1 MNTVIWIA
9 QILLAGVFLYA
20 GFSSL
25 FSQDRQ
31 AHLLRIRSLG
41 VNNGLPQGWAAVID
55 VIEIIGALCL
65 LAPIDIWPQYIL
77 IRIAAT
83 GLALLMIAVG
93 IYHARRREPAT
104 PAVTLFMVA
113 LLVIVGR
120 WP

>member
-9 QILLAGVFLYA
+9 QILLAGILLYA

-25 FSQDRQ
+25 FSKNRQ
-31 AHLLRIRSLG
+31 AHLLRIGLLG
-41 VNNGLPQGWAAVID
+41 VNNGLPRGWAAAID

-65 LAPIDIWPQYIL
+65 LTPIDIWPQHML
-77 IRIAAT
+77 IRLAAS

-93 IYHARRREPAT
+93 IYHARHREPAT
-104 PAVTLFMVA
+104 PAATLVMVA
-113 LLVIVGR
+113 LLIVVGR